1 MFLCEAV
8 KDNYMWHF
16 TMPIVKLIYNPKA
29 EFADSLGGCI
39 ITTRK
44 TKFNDLELKNGI
56 CVIMPLSFY
65 IAVDKLV
72 TKRTN

>member
-1 MFLCEAV
+1 
-8 KDNYMWHF
+8 
-16 TMPIVKLIYNPKA
+16 MPIVELIYNPKA

-65 IAVDKLV
+65 IAVNILV
-72 TKRTN
+72 TKGLIKQYTEKTNSFLCVFD